1 MSLVWI
7 CLLILYSFAI
17 TMSRL
22 AQAYFRT
29 QKNISLLQKPILFF
43 KYILPNRHKHVI
55 IGIYTNL
62 ILGGMSVSRKS
73 SEDARKKILSVC
85 VQLFIEKGYKET
97 IMAEIVKTAG
107 VSNSTFQNI
116 FHSKDGVLMD
126 LTEFMFENQFDVAMK
141 MLAKYASLGSAYLY
155 AVETAIQLT
164 LVELNE
170 NLREIYV
177 EAYTF
182 PKTME
187 YIYEKTSTVNYQL
200 FHQYLPDHS
209 ESDFYEMEIGTG
221 GIMRSYMA
229 KPCNKYFTL
238 EKKLDKFL
246 EMTLAVYHVP
256 EEDITAIR
264 AFIAELDI
272 KNIAN
277 TVMQE
282 LFKTLSM
289 KFEFELGGDKK
300 KGAIRI

>member
-1 MSLVWI
+1 M
-7 CLLILYSFAI
+7 
-17 TMSRL
+17 
-22 AQAYFRT
+22 
-29 QKNISLLQKPILFF
+29 
-43 KYILPNRHKHVI
+43 
-55 IGIYTNL
+55 
-62 ILGGMSVSRKS
+62 SRKS
-73 SEDARKKILSVC
+73 SEDTRKKILSVC

-126 LTEFMFENQFDVAMK
+126 LTEFMFENQFDVARK

-187 YIYEKTSTVNYQL
+187 YIYEKTSTVDYQL

>member
-1 MSLVWI
+1 M
-7 CLLILYSFAI
+7 
-17 TMSRL
+17 
-22 AQAYFRT
+22 
-29 QKNISLLQKPILFF
+29 
-43 KYILPNRHKHVI
+43 
-55 IGIYTNL
+55 
-62 ILGGMSVSRKS
+62 SRKS
-73 SEDARKKILSVC
+73 SEDTRKKILSVC

-97 IMAEIVKTAG
+97 IMAEIVKNAG

-126 LTEFMFENQFDVAMK
+126 LTEFMFENQFDVARK

-289 KFEFELGGDKK
+289 KFEFELDGDKK

>member
-1 MSLVWI
+1 M
-7 CLLILYSFAI
+7 
-17 TMSRL
+17 
-22 AQAYFRT
+22 
-29 QKNISLLQKPILFF
+29 
-43 KYILPNRHKHVI
+43 
-55 IGIYTNL
+55 
-62 ILGGMSVSRKS
+62 SRKS
-73 SEDARKKILSVC
+73 SEDTRKKILSVC

-126 LTEFMFENQFDVAMK
+126 LTEFMFENQFDVARK

>member
-1 MSLVWI
+1 M
-7 CLLILYSFAI
+7 
-17 TMSRL
+17 
-22 AQAYFRT
+22 
-29 QKNISLLQKPILFF
+29 
-43 KYILPNRHKHVI
+43 
-55 IGIYTNL
+55 
-62 ILGGMSVSRKS
+62 SRKS
-73 SEDARKKILSVC
+73 SEDTRKKILSVC

-126 LTEFMFENQFDVAMK
+126 LTEFMFENQFDVARK

-300 KGAIRI
+300 KGVIRI

>member
-1 MSLVWI
+1 M
-7 CLLILYSFAI
+7 
-17 TMSRL
+17 
-22 AQAYFRT
+22 
-29 QKNISLLQKPILFF
+29 
-43 KYILPNRHKHVI
+43 
-55 IGIYTNL
+55 
-62 ILGGMSVSRKS
+62 SRKS
-73 SEDARKKILSVC
+73 SEDTRKKILSVC

-126 LTEFMFENQFDVAMK
+126 LTEFMFENQFDVARK

-289 KFEFELGGDKK
+289 KFEFELCGDKK

>member
-1 MSLVWI
+1 M
-7 CLLILYSFAI
+7 
-17 TMSRL
+17 
-22 AQAYFRT
+22 
-29 QKNISLLQKPILFF
+29 
-43 KYILPNRHKHVI
+43 
-55 IGIYTNL
+55 
-62 ILGGMSVSRKS
+62 SRKS

-272 KNIAN
+272 KKIAN

>member
-1 MSLVWI
+1 M
-7 CLLILYSFAI
+7 
-17 TMSRL
+17 
-22 AQAYFRT
+22 
-29 QKNISLLQKPILFF
+29 
-43 KYILPNRHKHVI
+43 
-55 IGIYTNL
+55 
-62 ILGGMSVSRKS
+62 SRKS

-126 LTEFMFENQFDVAMK
+126 LTEFMFENQFDVARK

>member
-1 MSLVWI
+1 M
-7 CLLILYSFAI
+7 
-17 TMSRL
+17 
-22 AQAYFRT
+22 
-29 QKNISLLQKPILFF
+29 
-43 KYILPNRHKHVI
+43 
-55 IGIYTNL
+55 
-62 ILGGMSVSRKS
+62 SRKS

-97 IMAEIVKTAG
+97 IMAEIVKNAG

-126 LTEFMFENQFDVAMK
+126 LTEFMFENQFDVARK

-272 KNIAN
+272 KKIAN

>member
-1 MSLVWI
+1 M
-7 CLLILYSFAI
+7 
-17 TMSRL
+17 
-22 AQAYFRT
+22 
-29 QKNISLLQKPILFF
+29 N
-43 KYILPNRHKHVI
+43 
-55 IGIYTNL
+55 
-62 ILGGMSVSRKS
+62 
-73 SEDARKKILSVC
+73 
-85 VQLFIEKGYKET
+85 
-97 IMAEIVKTAG
+97 
-107 VSNSTFQNI
+107 
-116 FHSKDGVLMD
+116 
-126 LTEFMFENQFDVAMK
+126 
-141 MLAKYASLGSAYLY
+141 
-155 AVETAIQLT
+155 AVETAIQLS

>member
-1 MSLVWI
+1 M
-7 CLLILYSFAI
+7 
-17 TMSRL
+17 
-22 AQAYFRT
+22 
-29 QKNISLLQKPILFF
+29 
-43 KYILPNRHKHVI
+43 
-55 IGIYTNL
+55 
-62 ILGGMSVSRKS
+62 SRKS

-126 LTEFMFENQFDVAMK
+126 LKEFMFENQFDVAMK

>member
-1 MSLVWI
+1 M
-7 CLLILYSFAI
+7 
-17 TMSRL
+17 
-22 AQAYFRT
+22 
-29 QKNISLLQKPILFF
+29 
-43 KYILPNRHKHVI
+43 
-55 IGIYTNL
+55 
-62 ILGGMSVSRKS
+62 SRKS
-73 SEDARKKILSVC
+73 SEDTRKKILSVC

-97 IMAEIVKTAG
+97 IMAEIVKNAG

-126 LTEFMFENQFDVAMK
+126 LTEFMFENQFDVARK

-177 EAYTF
+177 EEYTF

-289 KFEFELGGDKK
+289 KFEFELGGNKK

>member
-1 MSLVWI
+1 M
-7 CLLILYSFAI
+7 
-17 TMSRL
+17 
-22 AQAYFRT
+22 
-29 QKNISLLQKPILFF
+29 
-43 KYILPNRHKHVI
+43 
-55 IGIYTNL
+55 
-62 ILGGMSVSRKS
+62 SRKS

>member
-1 MSLVWI
+1 M
-7 CLLILYSFAI
+7 A
-17 TMSRL
+17 
-22 AQAYFRT
+22 
-29 QKNISLLQKPILFF
+29 
-43 KYILPNRHKHVI
+43 
-55 IGIYTNL
+55 
-62 ILGGMSVSRKS
+62 RKS

-85 VQLFIEKGYKET
+85 VQLFLEKGYKDT
-97 IMAEIVKTAG
+97 TMAEIVKTAG

-164 LVELNE
+164 LAELNE

-282 LFKTLSM
+282 LFKTLSI

>member
-1 MSLVWI
+1 M
-7 CLLILYSFAI
+7 
-17 TMSRL
+17 
-22 AQAYFRT
+22 
-29 QKNISLLQKPILFF
+29 
-43 KYILPNRHKHVI
+43 
-55 IGIYTNL
+55 
-62 ILGGMSVSRKS
+62 SRKS

-187 YIYEKTSTVNYQL
+187 YIYEKTSTVNYHL

>member
-1 MSLVWI
+1 M
-7 CLLILYSFAI
+7 
-17 TMSRL
+17 
-22 AQAYFRT
+22 
-29 QKNISLLQKPILFF
+29 
-43 KYILPNRHKHVI
+43 
-55 IGIYTNL
+55 
-62 ILGGMSVSRKS
+62 SRKS

-141 MLAKYASLGSAYLY
+141 ILAKYASLGSAYLY

-289 KFEFELGGDKK
+289 KFEFELGEEKK

>member
-1 MSLVWI
+1 M
-7 CLLILYSFAI
+7 
-17 TMSRL
+17 
-22 AQAYFRT
+22 
-29 QKNISLLQKPILFF
+29 
-43 KYILPNRHKHVI
+43 
-55 IGIYTNL
+55 
-62 ILGGMSVSRKS
+62 SRKS
-73 SEDARKKILSVC
+73 SEDTRKKILSVC

>member
-1 MSLVWI
+1 M
-7 CLLILYSFAI
+7 
-17 TMSRL
+17 
-22 AQAYFRT
+22 
-29 QKNISLLQKPILFF
+29 
-43 KYILPNRHKHVI
+43 
-55 IGIYTNL
+55 
-62 ILGGMSVSRKS
+62 SRKS

-126 LTEFMFENQFDVAMK
+126 LTEFMFENQFDVARK

-164 LVELNE
+164 FVELNE

>member
-1 MSLVWI
+1 M
-7 CLLILYSFAI
+7 
-17 TMSRL
+17 
-22 AQAYFRT
+22 
-29 QKNISLLQKPILFF
+29 
-43 KYILPNRHKHVI
+43 
-55 IGIYTNL
+55 
-62 ILGGMSVSRKS
+62 SRKS

-126 LTEFMFENQFDVAMK
+126 LTEFMFENQFDVARK

-289 KFEFELGGDKK
+289 EFEFELGGDKK

>member
-1 MSLVWI
+1 M
-7 CLLILYSFAI
+7 
-17 TMSRL
+17 
-22 AQAYFRT
+22 
-29 QKNISLLQKPILFF
+29 
-43 KYILPNRHKHVI
+43 
-55 IGIYTNL
+55 
-62 ILGGMSVSRKS
+62 SRKS
-73 SEDARKKILSVC
+73 SEDTRKKILSVC

-272 KNIAN
+272 KKIAN

>member
-1 MSLVWI
+1 M
-7 CLLILYSFAI
+7 
-17 TMSRL
+17 
-22 AQAYFRT
+22 
-29 QKNISLLQKPILFF
+29 
-43 KYILPNRHKHVI
+43 
-55 IGIYTNL
+55 
-62 ILGGMSVSRKS
+62 SRKS

-209 ESDFYEMEIGTG
+209 ESDFYEMEIGTV

>member
-1 MSLVWI
+1 M
-7 CLLILYSFAI
+7 
-17 TMSRL
+17 
-22 AQAYFRT
+22 
-29 QKNISLLQKPILFF
+29 
-43 KYILPNRHKHVI
+43 
-55 IGIYTNL
+55 
-62 ILGGMSVSRKS
+62 SRKS

-141 MLAKYASLGSAYLY
+141 MLANYASLGSAYLY

>member
-1 MSLVWI
+1 M
-7 CLLILYSFAI
+7 
-17 TMSRL
+17 
-22 AQAYFRT
+22 
-29 QKNISLLQKPILFF
+29 
-43 KYILPNRHKHVI
+43 
-55 IGIYTNL
+55 
-62 ILGGMSVSRKS
+62 SRKS
-73 SEDARKKILSVC
+73 SEDTRKKILSVC

-126 LTEFMFENQFDVAMK
+126 LTEFMFENQFDVARK

-187 YIYEKTSTVNYQL
+187 YLYEKTSTVNYQL

>member
-1 MSLVWI
+1 M
-7 CLLILYSFAI
+7 
-17 TMSRL
+17 
-22 AQAYFRT
+22 
-29 QKNISLLQKPILFF
+29 
-43 KYILPNRHKHVI
+43 
-55 IGIYTNL
+55 
-62 ILGGMSVSRKS
+62 SRKS

-126 LTEFMFENQFDVAMK
+126 LTEFMFENRFDVAMK

>member
-1 MSLVWI
+1 M
-7 CLLILYSFAI
+7 
-17 TMSRL
+17 
-22 AQAYFRT
+22 
-29 QKNISLLQKPILFF
+29 
-43 KYILPNRHKHVI
+43 
-55 IGIYTNL
+55 
-62 ILGGMSVSRKS
+62 SRKS

-155 AVETAIQLT
+155 AVETAIQLN

>member
-1 MSLVWI
+1 M
-7 CLLILYSFAI
+7 
-17 TMSRL
+17 
-22 AQAYFRT
+22 
-29 QKNISLLQKPILFF
+29 
-43 KYILPNRHKHVI
+43 
-55 IGIYTNL
+55 
-62 ILGGMSVSRKS
+62 SRKS

-97 IMAEIVKTAG
+97 IMAEIIKTAG

-155 AVETAIQLT
+155 AVETTIQLT

>member
-1 MSLVWI
+1 M
-7 CLLILYSFAI
+7 
-17 TMSRL
+17 
-22 AQAYFRT
+22 
-29 QKNISLLQKPILFF
+29 
-43 KYILPNRHKHVI
+43 
-55 IGIYTNL
+55 
-62 ILGGMSVSRKS
+62 SRKS

-141 MLAKYASLGSAYLY
+141 MLAKYASLGSVYLY

>member
-1 MSLVWI
+1 M
-7 CLLILYSFAI
+7 
-17 TMSRL
+17 
-22 AQAYFRT
+22 
-29 QKNISLLQKPILFF
+29 
-43 KYILPNRHKHVI
+43 
-55 IGIYTNL
+55 
-62 ILGGMSVSRKS
+62 SRKS

-97 IMAEIVKTAG
+97 IIAEIIKTAG

>member
-1 MSLVWI
+1 M
-7 CLLILYSFAI
+7 
-17 TMSRL
+17 
-22 AQAYFRT
+22 
-29 QKNISLLQKPILFF
+29 
-43 KYILPNRHKHVI
+43 
-55 IGIYTNL
+55 
-62 ILGGMSVSRKS
+62 SRKS

-126 LTEFMFENQFDVAMK
+126 LTEFMFENQFDVARK

-272 KNIAN
+272 KKIAN

-289 KFEFELGGDKK
+289 KFEFELGGNKK

>member
-1 MSLVWI
+1 M
-7 CLLILYSFAI
+7 
-17 TMSRL
+17 
-22 AQAYFRT
+22 
-29 QKNISLLQKPILFF
+29 
-43 KYILPNRHKHVI
+43 
-55 IGIYTNL
+55 
-62 ILGGMSVSRKS
+62 SRKS

-282 LFKTLSM
+282 LFKTLSI

>member
-1 MSLVWI
+1 M
-7 CLLILYSFAI
+7 
-17 TMSRL
+17 
-22 AQAYFRT
+22 
-29 QKNISLLQKPILFF
+29 
-43 KYILPNRHKHVI
+43 
-55 IGIYTNL
+55 
-62 ILGGMSVSRKS
+62 SRKS

-256 EEDITAIR
+256 EEDI
-264 AFIAELDI
+264 
-272 KNIAN
+272 
-277 TVMQE
+277 
-282 LFKTLSM
+282 LS
-289 KFEFELGGDKK
+289 L
-300 KGAIRI
+300 IHI

>member
-1 MSLVWI
+1 M
-7 CLLILYSFAI
+7 
-17 TMSRL
+17 
-22 AQAYFRT
+22 
-29 QKNISLLQKPILFF
+29 
-43 KYILPNRHKHVI
+43 
-55 IGIYTNL
+55 
-62 ILGGMSVSRKS
+62 SRKS
-73 SEDARKKILSVC
+73 SEDARKKILSVF

>member
-1 MSLVWI
+1 M
-7 CLLILYSFAI
+7 
-17 TMSRL
+17 
-22 AQAYFRT
+22 
-29 QKNISLLQKPILFF
+29 
-43 KYILPNRHKHVI
+43 
-55 IGIYTNL
+55 
-62 ILGGMSVSRKS
+62 SRKS

-97 IMAEIVKTAG
+97 IMAEIVKNAG

>member
-1 MSLVWI
+1 M
-7 CLLILYSFAI
+7 
-17 TMSRL
+17 
-22 AQAYFRT
+22 
-29 QKNISLLQKPILFF
+29 
-43 KYILPNRHKHVI
+43 
-55 IGIYTNL
+55 
-62 ILGGMSVSRKS
+62 SRKS

-209 ESDFYEMEIGTG
+209 ESDFYELEIGTG

>member
-1 MSLVWI
+1 M
-7 CLLILYSFAI
+7 
-17 TMSRL
+17 
-22 AQAYFRT
+22 
-29 QKNISLLQKPILFF
+29 
-43 KYILPNRHKHVI
+43 
-55 IGIYTNL
+55 
-62 ILGGMSVSRKS
+62 SRKS
-73 SEDARKKILSVC
+73 SEDTRKKILSVC

-126 LTEFMFENQFDVAMK
+126 LTEFMFENQFDVARK
-141 MLAKYASLGSAYLY
+141 LLAKYAYLGSAYLY

>member
-1 MSLVWI
+1 M
-7 CLLILYSFAI
+7 
-17 TMSRL
+17 
-22 AQAYFRT
+22 
-29 QKNISLLQKPILFF
+29 
-43 KYILPNRHKHVI
+43 
-55 IGIYTNL
+55 
-62 ILGGMSVSRKS
+62 SRKS

-126 LTEFMFENQFDVAMK
+126 LTEFMFENQFDVARK

-264 AFIAELDI
+264 AVIAEVDI
-272 KNIAN
+272 KNIVN
-277 TVMQE
+277 TVRQE
-282 LFKTLSM
+282 LFNEKNEEALKCDPDAGLS
-289 KFEFELGGDKK
+289 FESIAAGFCKRVDSCGG
-300 KGAIRI
+300 A

>member
-1 MSLVWI
+1 M
-7 CLLILYSFAI
+7 
-17 TMSRL
+17 
-22 AQAYFRT
+22 
-29 QKNISLLQKPILFF
+29 
-43 KYILPNRHKHVI
+43 
-55 IGIYTNL
+55 
-62 ILGGMSVSRKS
+62 SRKS

-141 MLAKYASLGSAYLY
+141 MLAKYASLGSEYLY

>member
-1 MSLVWI
+1 MVYLQLVCFPKEVVPI
-7 CLLILYSFAI
+7 AI
-17 TMSRL
+17 TS
-22 AQAYFRT
+22 A
-29 QKNISLLQKPILFF
+29 SLPAKRRIL
-43 KYILPNRHKHVI
+43 
-55 IGIYTNL
+55 T
-62 ILGGMSVSRKS
+62 
-73 SEDARKKILSVC
+73 VC
-85 VQLFIEKGYKET
+85 VKLFLEKGYKRT
-97 IMAEIVKTAG
+97 TVAEIVQKAD

-116 FHSKDGVLMD
+116 FRAKDGVL
-126 LTEFMFENQFDVAMK
+126 TELVQFMFSNQFAMARS
-141 MLAKYASLGSAYLY
+141 MTGAQLPPVYVY